1 MAPLEGRERQPPGP
15 LFANYTRSSGSTQG
29 RDGKNRALAL
39 RKQAAEGESRGLG
52 ATRACLRAVRAPCN
66 RSHSRLVGGRSL
78 LQSIHGDSNPS
89 RREPQKHPNV
99 GAFTLRTPLIP
110 ILHRTSQR
118 RPVALPA
125 FRRTARR
132 GGVRD
137 ALACSG

>member
-39 RKQAAEGESRGLG
+39 RKQAAEGESRGLV

-99 GAFTLRTPLIP
+99 GAFTNRSAFWSSDRLLLRNKV
-110 ILHRTSQR
+110 RNEKSA
-118 RPVALPA
+118 VAAVPSELLNSAPK
-125 FRRTARR
+125 
-132 GGVRD
+132 
-137 ALACSG
+137 